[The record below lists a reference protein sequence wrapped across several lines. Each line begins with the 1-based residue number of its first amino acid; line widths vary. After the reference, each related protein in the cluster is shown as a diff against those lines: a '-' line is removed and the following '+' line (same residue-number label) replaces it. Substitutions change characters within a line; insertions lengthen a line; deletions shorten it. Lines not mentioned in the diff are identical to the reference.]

1 METIVESSSS
11 SVFAARLPPG
21 IPDRPVYRFHV
32 DQYHRLYE
40 EGIITGGVELLSGW
54 VTIKDPPEKLC
65 ALMDAVDDEHRDPD
79 IPDLLLYRF
88 SVEDYHTMLAT
99 GILQSGDPVEL
110 LEGYLVLKMTK
121 NPPHRIALGSLR
133 DLIDSM
139 LLATWYVD
147 TQEAITIISGEPEPD
162 ITVVAGTRRD
172 YDDRHPGAEDLA
184 LAVEVSDTTSPYDR
198 VNKQRMYAEA
208 GIVEYWIVN
217 LIDRQI
223 EVYTQPSGP
232 KKSPKYGRRTDYQ
245 PGQSVPLAIAGEKIG
260 EIPVSDILP

>member
-21 IPDRPVYRFHV
+21 IPDRPVYRFNV

-54 VTIKDPPEKLC
+54 ITIKDPPEKLC
-65 ALMDAVDDEHRDPD
+65 ALMDAIDDEDRDPD

-121 NPPHRIALGSLR
+121 HPPHEFAFKTLWHLLNQ
-133 DLIDSM
+133 LIP
-139 LLATWYVD
+139 D
-147 TQEAITIISGEPEPD
+147 TCHVTGQSPIVCLTSEPEPD
-162 ITVVAGTRRD
+162 LSVLRGSPRD
-172 YDDRHPGAEDLA
+172 FLDSHPTGSDAHLV
-184 LAVEVSDTTSPYDR
+184 VEVADSSLDGDHKKLT
-198 VNKQRMYAEA
+198 MYAEA
-208 GIVEYWIVN
+208 GVVEYWIVN

-232 KKSPKYGRRTDYQ
+232 KKSPKYGRRKDYQ
-245 PGQSVPLAIAGEKIG
+245 PGQSVPLTIAGEKIG